1 MKTVRR
7 TDRDHLHSVP
17 LVEHSTSAAL
27 EDVGILTF
35 DTDISPELVVASTRV
50 RSVFTRP
57 REPLLGMPLDG
68 GSARVEQVRLVVDGR
83 PVADVVVAD
92 TVLSRARGLLFRRV
106 LPEAL
111 LLRPCTSVHGA
122 WMRVPL
128 DVALLSADLLVLHA
142 QVLRP
147 WGMTLPRRGVTQVL
161 EAPAGSFERWGL
173 RTDSRVALGPE

>member
-1 MKTVRR
+1 MN
-7 TDRDHLHSVP
+7 
-17 LVEHSTSAAL
+17 
-27 EDVGILTF
+27 
-35 DTDISPELVVASTRV
+35 
-50 RSVFTRP
+50 
-57 REPLLGMPLDG
+57 
-68 GSARVEQVRLVVDGR
+68 QVRLVVDGR
-83 PVADVVVAD
+83 PVAVAVVAD
-92 TVLSRARGLLFRRV
+92 TVLTRARGLLFRRV

-128 DVALLSADLLVLHA
+128 DVALLSADLAVLHA

-173 RTDSRVALGPE
+173 RAGSHLSLTAA